1 MPLDAR
7 APDGLTRQALTDVR
21 SAYAQSRETGCTKQ
35 HSGHE
40 LALDPEDSHRLD
52 AFVRDARREL
62 RLRDR
67 DLIRVA
73 NSGGLQMK
81 LASWRGSWQVGKLVN
96 S

>member
-40 LALDPEDSHRLD
+40 LALDPGRHAWKFPIGRILSC
-52 AFVRDARREL
+52 V
-62 RLRDR
+62 
-67 DLIRVA
+67 
-73 NSGGLQMK
+73 
-81 LASWRGSWQVGKLVN
+81 
-96 S
+96 